1 MAEYPDGKLNKD
13 DLGAWGATVYIEK
26 GRVVIDFGKD
36 LSWVALEKNTLRI
49 LIDIL
54 EGKYKQL

>member
-26 GRVVIDFGKD
+26 GRVVIDFGKE
-36 LSWVALEKNTLRI
+36 LSWVALDKDYLRI
-49 LIDIL
+49 FIDIL
-54 EGKYKQL
+54 ENKYKKL